1 MFYSELEGAANSLSL
16 APAQSFS
23 ERLNKGFKWATE
35 PEEVLVGLTAPALGV
50 APAYD
55 DLKRKVTEWEGV
67 RAANSLGLRSAV
79 LMRDGVLT
87 GEAGLAQW
95 QASR

>member
-1 MFYSELEGAANSLSL
+1 MFYSELEGAANSLSI

-23 ERLNKGFKWATE
+23 ERLSKGFEWATE

-50 APAYD
+50 EPAYD
-55 DLKRKVTEWEGV
+55 DLSRRVTNWEGI
-67 RAANSLGLRSAV
+67 RASNSLGLRSAV

-87 GEAGLAQW
+87 GEAGLALCQ
-95 QASR
+95 QSR